1 MGQGGKGKV
10 QTSSY
15 LEQLN
20 KLLAASA
27 PDHVTI
33 FCEAEPGEL
42 QAVQASALGMIVSE
56 FVANSIKHAFAGDR
70 AGEIKI
76 SLRRQEGAEGW
87 LLECRDNGC
96 GPGAGAR
103 LEQPAKKNMVL
114 IGPPGSGKGTQA
126 PIIKDKYSLC
136 HLATGDL
143 LRAEVKAG
151 SDLGKEAEAVMNRGE
166 LVSDELVLAIVRS
179 RLQNH
184 SGGWLLDGFPR
195 NLAQAEALDALL
207 SELNQ
212 PLQSVLLMELDDEE
226 LVQRLLARGRADDNE
241 EVIRHRLSVYREQ
254 TAPLINHYEQRGQLK
269 RVLSTGTI
277 EAVAEQINAALA

>member
-1 MGQGGKGKV
+1 M
-10 QTSSY
+10 SHR
-15 LEQLN
+15 
-20 KLLAASA
+20 LL
-27 PDHVTI
+27 
-33 FCEAEPGEL
+33 
-42 QAVQASALGMIVSE
+42 
-56 FVANSIKHAFAGDR
+56 FV
-70 AGEIKI
+70 
-76 SLRRQEGAEGW
+76 
-87 LLECRDNGC
+87 
-96 GPGAGAR
+96 
-103 LEQPAKKNMVL
+103 
-114 IGPPGSGKGTQA
+114 GPPGAGKGTQA
-126 PIIKDKYSLC
+126 ERLAASHGLL
-136 HLATGDL
+136 HLSTGDL

-184 SGGWLLDGFPR
+184 SGGWILDGFPR

>member
-1 MGQGGKGKV
+1 M
-10 QTSSY
+10 SHR
-15 LEQLN
+15 
-20 KLLAASA
+20 LL
-27 PDHVTI
+27 
-33 FCEAEPGEL
+33 
-42 QAVQASALGMIVSE
+42 
-56 FVANSIKHAFAGDR
+56 FV
-70 AGEIKI
+70 
-76 SLRRQEGAEGW
+76 
-87 LLECRDNGC
+87 
-96 GPGAGAR
+96 
-103 LEQPAKKNMVL
+103 
-114 IGPPGSGKGTQA
+114 GPPGAGKGTQA
-126 PIIKDKYSLC
+126 ERLAASHGLL
-136 HLATGDL
+136 HLSTGDL

-195 NLAQAEALDALL
+195 NLAQAESLDALL
-207 SELNQ
+207 GELNQ

-269 RVLSTGTI
+269 RVVSTGTI